1 MSLYSSMGT
10 EGVVDHVSL
19 TSRWLESDR
28 GRTCTVAGVGALT
41 S

>member
-1 MSLYSSMGT
+1 MSAYSSTGT
-10 EGVVDHVSL
+10 WGVVAQLSL
-19 TSRWLESDR
+19 TSWWLESDR